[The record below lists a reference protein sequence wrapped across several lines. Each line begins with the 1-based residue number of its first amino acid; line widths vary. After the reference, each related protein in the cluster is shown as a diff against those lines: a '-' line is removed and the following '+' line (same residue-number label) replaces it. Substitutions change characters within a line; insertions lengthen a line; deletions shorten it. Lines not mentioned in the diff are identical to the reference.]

1 MSDADSARGG
11 PAERRGG
18 RRKRSDPQDEAQR
31 GAGGEGPSARQE
43 QGEGGDEDLERLRPG
58 FSKFDENHSFPRSSP
73 GAAGSTHACNPG
85 NLMTEFLKIGEEDKI
100 LKAAKEK

>member
-1 MSDADSARGG
+1 MQTVPGVGQRSAEAAGESAVTPRTRLREAPGARGRQPG
-11 PAERRGG
+11 RSRG
-18 RRKRSDPQDEAQR
+18 K
-31 GAGGEGPSARQE
+31 GA
-43 QGEGGDEDLERLRPG
+43 DEDLERLRPG

-85 NLMTEFLKIGEEDKI
+85 NLMTEFLKIGEEHKI